1 MGYYSKI
8 IEQEL
13 EKTALSFGSGNLSR
27 RLGMFTG
34 KNVATHVG
42 GGALAGG
49 AAGAA
54 ADDENRFRGALVGA
68 LGGGLAG
75 GGVLAGRNVMHNKG
89 LLSAAQLKHQK
100 GIAQRAGAKANAKA
114 SAIPAAATPKSE
126 TQAFHTADMA
136 KEPKPTE
143 SMNKD
148 IYREMRAAAGG
159 G

>member
-8 IEQEL
+8 IEREL
-13 EKTALSFGSGNLSR
+13 EKTAMSFSPANISR
-27 RLGMFTG
+27 RMGMFTG

-54 ADDENRFRGALVGA
+54 TDNENRFRGALAGA
-68 LGGGLAG
+68 MGGGLAG
-75 GGVLAGRNVMHNKG
+75 GSALAARNLVNNHG
-89 LLSAAQLKHQK
+89 LLLKAQLKHQK

-114 SAIPAAATPKSE
+114 SAVPSSATPKSE

-136 KEPKPTE
+136 KEPKATE

-148 IYREMRAAAGG
+148 IYRQMRSSAGG